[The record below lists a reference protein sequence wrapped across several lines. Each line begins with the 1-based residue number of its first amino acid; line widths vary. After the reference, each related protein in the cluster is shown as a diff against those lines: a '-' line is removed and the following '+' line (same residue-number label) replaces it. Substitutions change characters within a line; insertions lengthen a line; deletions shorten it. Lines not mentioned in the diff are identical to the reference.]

1 MSEKVETVRMFGKN
15 ENGVLVNADVHPDNV
30 KAFEIQGWQ
39 QGEKADYPEWSS
51 VSKPDPKPAK
61 ESTKDEAKDDKAKK

>member
-15 ENGVLVNADVHPDNV
+15 ENGVLVNTDVHPDNV
-30 KAFEIQGWQ
+30 KAFEVQGWQ

-51 VSKPDPKPAK
+51 VSKPDPKPEK
-61 ESTKDEAKDDKAKK
+61 EAKDDKAKK